1 MRAALGAFRTVDR
14 PQRIPDKFCRGAHSM
29 ASEFGAK
36 AERRGFWLTRNGYL
50 LAAALI
56 SSAVAWWMIAWPV
69 ATLSNVADHQ
79 GHFILTFAHMVGG
92 TAMLVL
98 GALNLYLAAR
108 KDHFALHRWIGKSY
122 LLFGAFGAL
131 IAIVITLS
139 PAHKAAGGPLLTNTS
154 VSLLMLASA
163 WLSFAAL
170 GFRAARN
177 RRFASHADWMVRSY
191 ILVWS
196 FVFCRIASRVSN
208 IDELGNGQAFIWL
221 SWVGPLIICEIL
233 LQWSQGEKKIRPSR
247 NPSTLT

>member
-1 MRAALGAFRTVDR
+1 
-14 PQRIPDKFCRGAHSM
+14 M
-29 ASEFGAK
+29 ASEFVAR
-36 AERRGFWLTRNGYL
+36 AQRRGFWATPNGYL

-79 GHFILTFAHMVGG
+79 GHFVLTFAHMVGG
-92 TAMLVL
+92 TGMLVL

-131 IAIVITLS
+131 IAIVITLT

-163 WLSFAAL
+163 WLAFAAL
-170 GFRAARN
+170 GLRAARN
-177 RRFASHADWMVRSY
+177 RRFESHAHWMVRSY

-208 IDELGNGQAFIWL
+208 IDELGDGQAFIWL
-221 SWVGPLIICEIL
+221 SWVGPLILCEIM
-233 LQWSQGEKKIRPSR
+233 LQWSQGSKKIRPSER
-247 NPSTLT
+247 SSNLA